1 MSVSTYMR
9 FGAMKQNTL
18 DVLGEFLGLSPFE
31 LELIEPEIYIDKV
44 DGIIVKYIIMFKR
57 NAVQAILKKIKKI
70 SSNNTVSMSIRGLPV
85 PDIFY

>member
-1 MSVSTYMR
+1 MR

-18 DVLGEFLGLSPFE
+18 DVLGEFLELSPFE
-31 LELIEPEIYIDKV
+31 LELIEPEIYIDKL
-44 DGIIVKYIIMFKR
+44 DGTIVQYIIKFKR

-70 SSNNTVSMSIRGLPV
+70 SSNNTVLMPIRELPV